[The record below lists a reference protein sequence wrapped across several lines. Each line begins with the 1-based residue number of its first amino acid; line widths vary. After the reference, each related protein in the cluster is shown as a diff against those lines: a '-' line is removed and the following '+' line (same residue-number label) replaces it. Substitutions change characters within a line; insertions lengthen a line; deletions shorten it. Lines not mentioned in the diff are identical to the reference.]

1 MKICDSWMETKICD
15 RQWMKTCVSKVDE
28 NLSTT
33 LARNKLPV
41 VAPEAMALLHARA
54 RAGKDGGFL
63 CVRVWTFDSSCS
75 SSSLR
80 ICGLM
85 QIWFSKKLPWSAFF
99 FSVFFFFFLGWQF
112 CVVAKVAILDSL
124 QDLARFGYKL
134 NIKVMFYKNI
144 LLYFWL
150 ETTYLKH
157 A

>member
-1 MKICDSWMETKICD
+1 
-15 RQWMKTCVSKVDE
+15 
-28 NLSTT
+28 
-33 LARNKLPV
+33 
-41 VAPEAMALLHARA
+41 
-54 RAGKDGGFL
+54 
-63 CVRVWTFDSSCS
+63 
-75 SSSLR
+75 
-80 ICGLM
+80 
-85 QIWFSKKLPWSAFF
+85 
-99 FSVFFFFFLGWQF
+99 LGWQF